1 MNWNEDDQKGD
12 GANRRDACRRGGLS
26 MKYAWLLFCALLAP
40 PAFGSAPAVPVR
52 GTTHVQE
59 VCEDGRSVD
68 VTLTWAEKTEGS
80 NGQPGNSA
88 VLNFEVLLNGASLF
102 APGGSEKEWVTAT
115 LNKWAAAPSAILR
128 KVKVYCWPDQ
138 SGLAVTVDVDSFYT
152 ALMPSDRIHVMFV
165 SGGRTEVRVRRDTP
179 TGPQL
184 VDASD
189 ADPLDWRN

>member
-1 MNWNEDDQKGD
+1 
-12 GANRRDACRRGGLS
+12 
-26 MKYAWLLFCALLAP
+26 MKCAWLVFGILMAP

-68 VTLTWAEKTEGS
+68 VTLSWAEKAKGS
-80 NGQPGNSA
+80 NGQPGNSV
-88 VLNFEVLLNGASLF
+88 VLDFEVQMNGNSLF
-102 APGGSEKEWVTAT
+102 ARGGSEREWVTAT

-152 ALMPSDRIHVMFV
+152 ALMPSEQIHVMFV

-179 TGPQL
+179 TGPQFL
-184 VDASD
+184 DASD
-189 ADPLDWRN
+189 VEPLDLWD